1 MNNQQENAA
10 VVEAEEEILDE
21 FQCCVCLDLLYKP
34 VVLGCG
40 HISCFWCVFRAMDF
54 YLVSHCPVCRHPY
67 NHFPSICQLLH
78 FLLLKLYPIAYKRRE
93 QKVIAE
99 ETISDQFSP
108 QLDNCLFGSEPIKES
123 YIHSGVHPHSTTS
136 SCNNVSLGPCSI
148 VEGESEST
156 IAHHKDDKM
165 PIPAKST
172 FEATKNVPFGQ
183 IGMLGDKFNEQQ
195 NSKLVFIAD
204 FLCAICKKL
213 LYRPVVLNCGH
224 VYCETCIIS
233 PDDKVPVC
241 QVCLSA
247 HPNGNPKVCLVLKHF
262 LEEQFSEQY
271 ALRKEAASKQSAS
284 QNGSPPALSGS
295 TKARKNAAWLSTL
308 PTTDY
313 RSMLSSE
320 GPKVHV
326 GVGCD
331 YCGVCP
337 IIGERYRCK
346 DCKERIG
353 FDLCEGCYNSSSKL
367 PGRFNQQ
374 HTPDHK
380 LEIVP
385 PMDIT
390 NLVRLALEVEQS
402 EEDESGAPEDMEEV
416 PPAPI
421 LPGDSPHDPED
432 GSADPTF
439 LDQECTHS
447 SI

>member
-1 MNNQQENAA
+1 
-10 VVEAEEEILDE
+10 
-21 FQCCVCLDLLYKP
+21 
-34 VVLGCG
+34 
-40 HISCFWCVFRAMDF
+40 
-54 YLVSHCPVCRHPY
+54 
-67 NHFPSICQLLH
+67 
-78 FLLLKLYPIAYKRRE
+78 
-93 QKVIAE
+93 
-99 ETISDQFSP
+99 
-108 QLDNCLFGSEPIKES
+108 
-123 YIHSGVHPHSTTS
+123 
-136 SCNNVSLGPCSI
+136 
-148 VEGESEST
+148 
-156 IAHHKDDKM
+156 M

-183 IGMLGDKFNEQQ
+183 IGMLGDKFNKQQ
-195 NSKLVFIAD
+195 NSKLVLIAD

-233 PDDKVPVC
+233 PDDKDPMC
-241 QVCLSA
+241 QVCPSV

-284 QNGSPPALSGS
+284 QNGSPPTLAGS
-295 TKARKNAAWLSTL
+295 TKAPKNAAWLSTL

-313 RSMLSSE
+313 LSMLSSR
-320 GPKVHV
+320 GPKVHF

-331 YCGVCP
+331 YCGVFP
-337 IIGERYRCK
+337 IIGERYKCK

-385 PMDIT
+385 PIY
-390 NLVRLALEVEQS
+390 LVLEVEQS
-402 EEDESGAPEDMEEV
+402 EEDEAGAAEDMEEV

-432 GSADPTF
+432 GSADPPF

-447 SI
+447 LI

>member
-1 MNNQQENAA
+1 M
-10 VVEAEEEILDE
+10 D
-21 FQCCVCLDLLYKP
+21 
-34 VVLGCG
+34 
-40 HISCFWCVFRAMDF
+40 SC
-54 YLVSHCPVCRHPY
+54 LVSHCPVCRHPY

-78 FLLLKLYPIAYKRRE
+78 FLLLKLYLIAYKRRE
-93 QKVIAE
+93 QQVIDE
-99 ETISDQFSP
+99 EKISDEFSP
-108 QLDNCLFGSEPIKES
+108 NLDNCLSGSEPIKES
-123 YIHSGVHPHSTTS
+123 YIHSGVPPHSTTS
-136 SCNNVSLGPCSI
+136 SCNNVSLGPCSK

-156 IAHHKDDKM
+156 IAPHKDDKM

-183 IGMLGDKFNEQQ
+183 IGMLGDKFNKQQ
-195 NSKLVFIAD
+195 NSKLVLIAD
-204 FLCAICKKL
+204 FQCAICKKL
-213 LYRPVVLNCGH
+213 LYRLVVLNCGH

-233 PDDKVPVC
+233 PDDKDPMC
-241 QVCLSA
+241 QVCPSA
-247 HPNGNPKVCLVLKHF
+247 HPNGNPKVCFVLKHF

-284 QNGSPPALSGS
+284 QNGSPPTLAGS
-295 TKARKNAAWLSTL
+295 TKAPKNAAWLSTL
-308 PTTDY
+308 PTADY
-313 RSMLSSE
+313 LSMLSSR
-320 GPKVHV
+320 GPKVHF

-331 YCGVCP
+331 YCGVFP
-337 IIGERYRCK
+337 TIGERYKCK

-367 PGRFNQQ
+367 PGCFNQQ

-385 PMDIT
+385 PIY
-390 NLVRLALEVEQS
+390 LALEVEQS
-402 EEDESGAPEDMEEV
+402 EEDEAGAAEDMEEV

-432 GSADPTF
+432 GSADPPF

-447 SI
+447 LI

>member
-1 MNNQQENAA
+1 MNNQLENAA

-21 FQCCVCLDLLYKP
+21 FQCCAVGTFLASGVSSEPWILVWCHT
-34 VVLGCG
+34 VQFVGI
-40 HISCFWCVFRAMDF
+40 HTIIS
-54 YLVSHCPVCRHPY
+54 L
-67 NHFPSICQLLH
+67 
-78 FLLLKLYPIAYKRRE
+78 LYPIAYKRRE
-93 QKVIAE
+93 QEVIE
-99 ETISDQFSP
+99 EEKISDQFSP
-108 QLDNCLFGSEPIKES
+108 QLDNYLSGSEPIKEP
-123 YIHSGVHPHSTTS
+123 YIHSGVPPHSTTS

-156 IAHHKDDKM
+156 IA

-183 IGMLGDKFNEQQ
+183 IGMLGDKFNKQQ
-195 NSKLVFIAD
+195 NSKLVLIAD

-233 PDDKVPVC
+233 PDDKVPMC
-241 QVCLSA
+241 QVCPSA

-284 QNGSPPALSGS
+284 QNGSPPTCS
-295 TKARKNAAWLSTL
+295 TKAPKNASWLSTL

-313 RSMLSSE
+313 LSMLSSR
-320 GPKVHV
+320 GPK
-326 GVGCD
+326 
-331 YCGVCP
+331 VCP
-337 IIGERYRCK
+337 IIGERYKCK

-353 FDLCEGCYNSSSKL
+353 FDLCEGCYNNSSKL

-390 NLVRLALEVEQS
+390 NLVEQS
-402 EEDESGAPEDMEEV
+402 EEDESDAPEDMEEV

-421 LPGDSPHDPED
+421 LPGDSPHVPED
-432 GSADPTF
+432 GSADPRF
-439 LDQECTHS
+439 IKRSRRYPLLNLKQVLA
-447 SI
+447 II